1 MEEADM
7 TDAANTALLLDLE
20 IDRRVA
26 KAIERIFDLW
36 SLPHDDASLA
46 IGNLSLALS
55 TSIETDIIQIP
66 NFARGIESIVR
77 TQIGNDDATQDLIGN
92 TAYQAIN
99 ASRPFQDLIGEI
111 ASSAVSDSIA
121 ELRSEVEELTEELDA
136 LKENKDT

>member
-26 KAIERIFDLW
+26 KAIQRIFGLW
-36 SLPHDDASLA
+36 YLPHDDASLA
-46 IGNLSLALS
+46 TANLVQELS
-55 TSIETDIIQIP
+55 TDIATDLMQIP
-66 NFARGIESIVR
+66 DFERGIESIVR
-77 TQIGNDDATQDLIGN
+77 TQIGNDDAAQDLIGN

-99 ASRPFQDLIGEI
+99 ASPPFQDLIREI
-111 ASSAVSDSIA
+111 ASSAVADSIA
-121 ELRSEVEELTEELDA
+121 ELRSEVEELTDELDA